1 METDTADEPLQSQ
14 FEGRDFSAIKTS
26 WRGIVVWKTVTYNP
40 SDIIK
45 NEDAKNIILADI
57 EVFKDELGNKIMFE
71 PLMTTSV
78 SSEE

>member
-45 NEDAKNIILADI
+45 NEDANNIILVDF
-57 EVFKDELGNKIMFE
+57 EVFKNGIGNKIM
-71 PLMTTSV
+71 LN
-78 SSEE
+78 SS